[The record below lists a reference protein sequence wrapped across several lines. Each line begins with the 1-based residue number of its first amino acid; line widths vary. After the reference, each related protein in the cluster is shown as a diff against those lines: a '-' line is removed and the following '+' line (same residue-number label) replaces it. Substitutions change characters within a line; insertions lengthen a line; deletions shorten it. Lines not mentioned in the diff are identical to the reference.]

1 MSYNFKP
8 RIMVMAARYIILQ
21 YLSVHSQPEVLRRLL
36 HYTAVIFV
44 ALESNYSC
52 CLRVYGSIRITY
64 FVRELSLAL
73 VVGQRLLGPAK
84 PSREPLSTVIGAVHY
99 YYSLSVCRYGT
110 IPFARTGNNSIPA
123 AYIIVKQ
130 AQAHKRV
137 PSTIARCAVVH
148 SPVEALAISNTIRNG
163 NN

>member
-84 PSREPLSTVIGAVHY
+84 PSREPLSTVIGAVH
-99 YYSLSVCRYGT
+99 SLLLFINRYG
-110 IPFARTGNNSIPA
+110 
-123 AYIIVKQ
+123 II
-130 AQAHKRV
+130 RYN
-137 PSTIARCAVVH
+137 
-148 SPVEALAISNTIRNG
+148 PVCP
-163 NN
+163 